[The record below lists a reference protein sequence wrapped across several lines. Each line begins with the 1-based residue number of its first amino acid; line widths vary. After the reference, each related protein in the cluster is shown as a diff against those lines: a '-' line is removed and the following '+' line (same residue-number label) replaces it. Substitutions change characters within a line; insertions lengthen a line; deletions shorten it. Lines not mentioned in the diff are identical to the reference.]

1 MKTIRLAAILS
12 LLLFAM
18 SIASVFAN
26 GYSTGVPIIGT
37 IGPAAIGA
45 PSLNG
50 GTPPISGSLFFQY
63 ADGSPVYLADNIVT
77 LQICTATI
85 CENVQATMN
94 RISSGEYSY
103 SFPHPQ
109 SISGAVTIIVPA
121 YALADQNGKQFPSV
135 ETVVGSYSY
144 SYGNLPTTTPP
155 ATSQPATLPLPLM
168 AQQSTQLY
176 NQAVSQPQP
185 NQGSVVLQAGITV
198 VVLVLTAGGLFILPR
213 KRQQYL

>member
-1 MKTIRLAAILS
+1 MKAIRLAAALS
-12 LLLFAM
+12 LIVFAM
-18 SIASVFAN
+18 SIGSVFAN

-45 PSLNG
+45 PALNG

-77 LQICTATI
+77 LQICTTTI
-85 CENVQATMN
+85 CENVQATMS
-94 RISSGEYSY
+94 RISAGEYSY

-144 SYGNLPTTTPP
+144 GSSPTASTPQPTASQTTPP
-155 ATSQPATLPLPLM
+155 LPMM
-168 AQQSTQLY
+168 AQQSAQLY
-176 NQAVSQPQP
+176 NQAVSQPQTA
-185 NQGSVVLQAGITV
+185 NQGSIVVQAGITA
-198 VVLVLTAGGLFILPR
+198 VVLVLAASGLLILPR
-213 KRQQYL
+213 KRF